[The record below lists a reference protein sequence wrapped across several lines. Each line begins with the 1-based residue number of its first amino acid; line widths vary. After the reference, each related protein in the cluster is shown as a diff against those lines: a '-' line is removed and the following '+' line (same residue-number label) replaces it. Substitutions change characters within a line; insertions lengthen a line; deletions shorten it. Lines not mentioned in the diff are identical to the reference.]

1 MSILTESVRDQRKKV
16 AEFEQALVL
25 ATTQVPSGMAVVV
38 NTEPLAFL
46 KSALSK
52 AAQDPDQH
60 AQILSTAEQALSA
73 AQSELDS
80 LQSELDNVQAIA
92 FASAEKLP
100 PLQSNVHR
108 AFETLLSELKV
119 LAAATQQANNDF
131 RSLQKPD
138 ASFKFQPI
146 NAGFYG
152 ETHLIQSINSVAGYQ
167 FIENQRNLSK

>member
-16 AEFEQALVL
+16 AEFEAALQL
-25 ATTQVPSGMAVVV
+25 ATATVPNGMSITT

-46 KSALSK
+46 KSELAK
-52 AAQDPDQH
+52 AAADPNRH
-60 AQILSTAEQALSA
+60 AKVLKSAQQALEASQA
-73 AQSELDS
+73 ELDRLDAEL
-80 LQSELDNVQAIA
+80 LQVQAIA
-92 FASAEKLP
+92 LASSEKLP
-100 PLQSNVHR
+100 PLQGKVYE

-131 RSLQKPD
+131 RPLQKPD

-167 FIENQRNLSK
+167 FIENQRGLSK